1 MIKEIRITTEDFFIG
16 NFGCPEATDEIIGA
30 CTKNLI
36 VDEKGISKRDEEAC
50 VGDKETPDHK
60 CRECYVSWID
70 VSNVNFIEHGYRK
83 VIENVND
90 MIWKMDL
97 DHKWESDLQY
107 TRYIGKGH
115 HYDWH
120 KDHYDEDIYPG
131 HSGNTRKLTMV
142 YCLSHKEDYRGGEFQ
157 IKTSKGATYTRR
169 FDYGDFI
176 VFPSKILHRV
186 KPLKSGTRTTLVGWY
201 S

>member
-1 MIKEIRITTEDFFIG
+1 
-16 NFGCPEATDEIIGA
+16 
-30 CTKNLI
+30 
-36 VDEKGISKRDEEAC
+36 
-50 VGDKETPDHK
+50 
-60 CRECYVSWID
+60 
-70 VSNVNFIEHGYRK
+70 
-83 VIENVND
+83 

-120 KDHYDEDIYPG
+120 KDHYDEGIYPG

>member
-16 NFGCPEATDEIIGA
+16 NFGCPEATDEIIEA

-36 VDEKGISKRDEEAC
+36 VDEKGISKRDEKGA
-50 VGDKETPDHK
+50 VGNEDTLDYMG
-60 CRECYVSWID
+60 RECYVSWLSVENI
-70 VSNVNFIEHGYRK
+70 NFIEHGYRK

-97 DHKWESDLQY
+97 DHKWEADLQY

-131 HSGNTRKLTMV
+131 HSGNTRRLTMV